1 MEEEIKMKDI
11 KREKFIIKEVSST
24 EYKVMVIVLD
34 SVFLT
39 EILDEIRK
47 VLECLRV
54 KGNVLI
60 DTLLFNGNNDERFI
74 SIYFDGQQFDLGSYK
89 IVKFRKGS
97 SFRRITSDYLRV
109 NKEILEY
116 SILNDFQRKL
126 IEKGIDI

>member
-1 MEEEIKMKDI
+1 MKDV
-11 KREKFIIKEVSST
+11 KKEKFIIKEVYNT

-39 EILDEIRK
+39 EILDEIERE
-47 VLECLRV
+47 LEYLKV

-74 SIYFDGQQFDLGSYK
+74 SIYFDGQKFDLGSYK
-89 IVKFRKGS
+89 IVKFKKDS

-126 IEKGIDI
+126 IKKGIDI